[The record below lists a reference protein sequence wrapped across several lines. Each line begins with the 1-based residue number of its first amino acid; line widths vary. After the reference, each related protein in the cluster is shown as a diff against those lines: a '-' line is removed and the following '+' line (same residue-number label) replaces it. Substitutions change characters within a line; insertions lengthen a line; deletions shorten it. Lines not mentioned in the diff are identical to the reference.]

1 MDVSVASKERF
12 IHHFIAAV
20 TISCRPPLSLPQ
32 NARRGILT
40 KIWFPE
46 VDKFPIGL
54 ELVLQHLADKLDLI

>member
-20 TISCRPPLSLPQ
+20 TISCRPPLSLSVPQ
-32 NARRGILT
+32 DAQEGILT
-40 KIWFPE
+40 GIRFSE

-54 ELVLQHLADKLDLI
+54 ELVL